1 MDGAPGVGEYT
12 RWVCPPNLMGMGPP
26 VPSKGPA
33 ARRGASG
40 AGRAM
45 WRCLLVEELSHVPE
59 GPSWYSHGGGAVP
72 SATGTLADFPYGR
85 CATSGKGSAGLYHK
99 DRVRPPGGLGRWHQ
113 ERERPGPTLE

>member
-1 MDGAPGVGEYT
+1 MGLP
-12 RWVCPPNLMGMGPP
+12 PPNLTGMRPP

-33 ARRGASG
+33 ARRGAGG

-59 GPSWYSHGGGAVP
+59 GPSWYSHCGGAVP
-72 SATGTLADFPYGR
+72 SATGTLADFPHGR